1 MGHLETSSRAPVS
14 KQLRGARDGVL
25 RSGNPVGPNPN
36 RTPLRSPWAFGN
48 NSLRLFNKAYLIA
61 PTTGC
66 VHAVSN
72 SSATLPF
79 TLAFEEITRART

>member
-1 MGHLETSSRAPVS
+1 MEFFARAILS
-14 KQLRGARDGVL
+14 A
-25 RSGNPVGPNPN
+25 
-36 RTPLRSPWAFGN
+36 RTPTGPLSGPHG
-48 NSLRLFNKAYLIA
+48 RLEITASDFFNKAYLIA